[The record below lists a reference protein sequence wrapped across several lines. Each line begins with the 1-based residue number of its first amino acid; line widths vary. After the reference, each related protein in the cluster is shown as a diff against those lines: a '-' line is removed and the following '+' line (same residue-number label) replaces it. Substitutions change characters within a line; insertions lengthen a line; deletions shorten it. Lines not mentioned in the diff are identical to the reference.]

1 MTYIF
6 QLMILNLILWMKLC
20 SWEFY
25 LINTYLGN
33 LKYRTLQG
41 KSQLNQWALFTIKF
55 LPNNTSLCTLC
66 CSLVYPYLHYCE
78 SVWGSTYQSNLKLL
92 INLQKRIIRIE
103 CERLTFFSSPVFKKP
118 GIYLQG
124 FTIQMPLSL

>member
-1 MTYIF
+1 
-6 QLMILNLILWMKLC
+6 MKLC

-55 LPNNTSLCTLC
+55 LP
-66 CSLVYPYLHYCE
+66 
-78 SVWGSTYQSNLKLL
+78 
-92 INLQKRIIRIE
+92 
-103 CERLTFFSSPVFKKP
+103 
-118 GIYLQG
+118 
-124 FTIQMPLSL
+124 

>member
-1 MTYIF
+1 
-6 QLMILNLILWMKLC
+6 MKLC

-66 CSLVYPYLHYCE
+66 CSLVYPYFDT
-78 SVWGSTYQSNLKLL
+78 V
-92 INLQKRIIRIE
+92 R
-103 CERLTFFSSPVFKKP
+103 VFGAQP
-118 GIYLQG
+118 ISQ
-124 FTIQMPLSL
+124 ILSF